1 LSGNDYET
9 HLVDRISVREL
20 AAALTPRERRILCR
34 YFRHD
39 ETLREAGQR
48 EGISPARTAQII
60 ERSIQRMRTA
70 AARVPLRVDPP
81 LRARAL
87 PPPTGFDKAA
97 FLRHMRGLVER
108 RDAQESRALTA
119 EREFLDRL
127 LHDEAIPKP
136 PPAYPL
142 PTLPLPKPLGGTV
155 YWPDEPTE
163 QHVEPWFDLSRTPSL
178 GDLRC
183 IAQYALGYFVAACRP
198 SRAGLQTIGKT
209 TTRVVCPRTADMVA
223 AALQAVK
230 REIPATAQLSACLLD
245 LPEELLAVVLGCPFV
260 ALRLAS
266 VEDGKKVSIEV
277 TWDE

>member
-1 LSGNDYET
+1 MSGNDYET

-136 PPAYPL
+136 P
-142 PTLPLPKPLGGTV
+142 KPLGGTV

-163 QHVEPWFDLSRTPSL
+163 QYVEPWFDLSRTPSL

-198 SRAGLQTIGKT
+198 SRAGLQAIGKM
-209 TTRVVCPRTADMVA
+209 TTRVVCRRTADMVA

-245 LPEELLAVVLGCPFV
+245 VPEDLLAVVLGCPFV
-260 ALRLAS
+260 ALRLGS

>member
-70 AARVPLRVDPP
+70 AASVPLRVDPP

-87 PPPTGFDKAA
+87 PPPIGFDKAA

-127 LHDEAIPKP
+127 LHDEAILASTPQPKP
-136 PPAYPL
+136 PPVYVH
-142 PTLPLPKPLGGTV
+142 PLPK
-155 YWPDEPTE
+155 
-163 QHVEPWFDLSRTPSL
+163 QHVKPWFDLSRTPSL

-198 SRAGLQTIGKT
+198 SRAGLQAIGKM
-209 TTRVVCPRTADMVA
+209 TTRVVCRRTADMVA

-245 LPEELLAVVLGCPFV
+245 VPEELLAVVLGCPFV
-260 ALRLAS
+260 ALRLAL
-266 VEDGKKVSIEV
+266 VDDGKKVSIEV